1 MTYRVGEL
9 DQRVTIQRLTLA
21 SDGQGGSTESWADV
35 VTVWAHVR
43 PRSGREVV
51 QFDRVNGEHAYLFV
65 IRYRSGIRESDRL
78 VWQGVNYNI
87 RSISDQSGRKLYLEL
102 DAERGVAQ

>member
-9 DQRVTIQRLTLA
+9 DQRVTIQRLSTV

-35 VTVWAHVR
+35 VTVWAHAR

-51 QFDRVNGEHAYLFV
+51 QFDRVNGEHAYMFV

-87 RSISDQSGRKLYLEL
+87 RAINDQSGRKLYLEI